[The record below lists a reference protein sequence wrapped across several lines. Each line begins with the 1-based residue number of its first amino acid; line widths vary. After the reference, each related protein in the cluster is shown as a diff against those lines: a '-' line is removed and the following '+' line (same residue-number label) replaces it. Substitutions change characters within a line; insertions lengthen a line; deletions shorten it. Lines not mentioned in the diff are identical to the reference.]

1 MNSDH
6 DIQAVIFDVG
16 GVLDVPA
23 DLVAEE
29 ADRVELA
36 AGLGLELEE
45 MWRLFYDSDAWR
57 LARVGQITD
66 QEFWD
71 RNLTPFGITDPAA
84 QAAFAERTFAHKEV
98 NPAMRALLDDLRGR
112 MRLAIISNA
121 TETLEAILAEQYRVA
136 PYFEV
141 IINSA
146 RVGAAKPD
154 PEIFQMALER
164 LGLRPEQTVFIDDR
178 EHNVEAAAE
187 MGIHAT
193 LFTDVA
199 ALRSFLGGLGVL

>member
-1 MNSDH
+1 
-6 DIQAVIFDVG
+6 
-16 GVLDVPA
+16 VLDVPA
-23 DLVAEE
+23 DLATEE
-29 ADRVELA
+29 ADRLQLA

-84 QAAFAERTFAHKEV
+84 QEEFAERTFAHKEV

-121 TETLEAILAEQYRVA
+121 TKTLEAILEERYRVT

-146 RVGAAKPD
+146 RVGVPKPE
-154 PEIFQMALER
+154 PEIFHIALER
-164 LGLRPEQTVFIDDR
+164 LGLRPEQTVFIDDQQR
-178 EHNVEAAAE
+178 NVDAAAE
-187 MGIHAT
+187 MGIHAN
-193 LFTDVA
+193 LFTDVPT
-199 ALRSFLGGLGVL
+199 LRSFLEELGVL

>member
-1 MNSDH
+1 M
-6 DIQAVIFDVG
+6 
-16 GVLDVPA
+16 PA
-23 DLVAEE
+23 DLATEE
-29 ADRVELA
+29 ADRLQLA

-84 QAAFAERTFAHKEV
+84 QEEFAERTFAHKEV

-112 MRLAIISNA
+112 LRLAIISNA
-121 TETLEAILAEQYRVA
+121 TKTLEAILEERYQVT

-146 RVGAAKPD
+146 RVGVPKPE
-154 PEIFQMALER
+154 PEIFHIALER
-164 LGLRPEQTVFIDDR
+164 LGLRPEQTVFIDDQQR
-178 EHNVEAAAE
+178 NVDAAAE
-187 MGIHAT
+187 MGIHAN
-193 LFTDVA
+193 LFTDVPT
-199 ALRSFLGGLGVL
+199 LRSFLEELGVL

>member
-1 MNSDH
+1 M
-6 DIQAVIFDVG
+6 
-16 GVLDVPA
+16 PA
-23 DLVAEE
+23 DLATEE
-29 ADRVELA
+29 ADRLQLA

-84 QAAFAERTFAHKEV
+84 QEEFAERTFAHKEV

-121 TETLEAILAEQYRVA
+121 TKTLEAILEERYRVT

-146 RVGAAKPD
+146 RVGVPKPE
-154 PEIFQMALER
+154 PEIFHIALER
-164 LGLRPEQTVFIDDR
+164 LGLRPEQTVFIDDQQR
-178 EHNVEAAAE
+178 NVDAAAE
-187 MGIHAT
+187 MGIHAN
-193 LFTDVA
+193 LFTDVPT
-199 ALRSFLGGLGVL
+199 LRSFLEELGVL

>member
-1 MNSDH
+1 LNLDH
-6 DIQAVIFDVG
+6 DIRAVIFDVG

-29 ADRVELA
+29 ADRLQLA

-45 MWRLFYDSDAWR
+45 MWRLFYDSDAWK

-66 QEFWD
+66 QEFWN
-71 RNLTPFGITDPAA
+71 RNLTPFCITDPAA
-84 QAAFAERTFAHKEV
+84 QTEFAERTFAHKDI

-121 TETLEAILAEQYRVA
+121 TETLEAMLEERYRVT

-154 PEIFQMALER
+154 PEIFQIALER
-164 LGLRPEQTVFIDDR
+164 LGLRPEQTVFVDDQPR
-178 EHNVEAAAE
+178 NVDAAAK
-187 MGIHAT
+187 MGLHAT
-193 LFTDVA
+193 RFTDVP
-199 ALRSFLGGLGVL
+199 ALRSFLGELGVL